1 MTDVL
6 ILKLCAVMA
15 TWGHNDLESREEARL
30 VCAEVARE
38 ARRQDV
44 DVTSAL
50 ALAWS
55 ESRFTTF
62 NTSGKGAKG
71 PLQVIPKWW
80 CDDVYACDYTEAGVK
95 ALKAFS
101 RLYPKSFVD
110 TVCHYNSGTE
120 KECNSRSVSFAIYV
134 DNLRNKVRR
143 TARRLK

>member
-1 MTDVL
+1 VTDMA
-6 ILKLCAVMA
+6 ILKLCAIMA
-15 TWGHNDLESREEARL
+15 TWSHNTPDGRAK
-30 VCAEVARE
+30 
-38 ARRQDV
+38 ARRVCVDVGVMAKRYDV

-55 ESRFTTF
+55 ESRFTVD

-71 PLQVIPKWW
+71 ALQVIPKWW
-80 CDDVYACDYTEAGVK
+80 CEDRHDCDYTEAGIK

-120 KECNSRSVSFAIYV
+120 KECNSRSVSFAMYV
-134 DNLRNKVRR
+134 DDLRDKVRR
-143 TARRLK
+143 TARSIK